1 MLVTR
6 KFSNIL
12 TRSRTIKSSV
22 RLFQVCV
29 MGGASEIGQAV
40 SLLLRTEP
48 AVSKLVIHDTWEAAP
63 GVVIELSHIP
73 ANSTLKGYLGEV
85 TMKQALGSS
94 DLVLLVGGLLKT
106 PGVSDKACLDAN
118 MEFVKTV
125 SSQIGRLSKMPFVGV
140 VAEPLNSLV
149 PMAAE
154 LMRNTGT
161 FDGRKLFGVTTIDW
175 IRAQTLFGTLHG
187 MAPEECFVPVICGH
201 SNKTTV
207 PLISQS
213 RPGANMTGTEIR
225 KFVSELQRYD
235 EIVTQAK
242 HGKSPTVSVAY
253 SVLVFVQGILAALS
267 GQHAHV
273 HAYIENNDFGT
284 SYFSGLVQVDSNGVK
299 EMTRYTNHISEYEC
313 QILEEA
319 LDQLRKDVA
328 TGKKILEVE

>member
-1 MLVTR
+1 MLVTK

-12 TRSRTIKSSV
+12 TPRAINSTV

-29 MGGASEIGQAV
+29 MGGASEIGQAL
-40 SLLLRTEP
+40 SLMLRTEP
-48 AVSKLVIHDTWEAAP
+48 SVSKLVIHDTWETAP

-73 ANSTLKGYLGEV
+73 AKSTLKGYLGEA

-106 PGVSDKACLDAN
+106 PGVSGKTCLDAN
-118 MEFVKTV
+118 TEFVKTV
-125 SSQIGRLSKMPFVGV
+125 SSHIGRLSKMPFVGV
-140 VAEPLNSLV
+140 VAEPINSLV

-154 LMRNTGT
+154 LMRNIGT
-161 FDGRKLFGVTTIDW
+161 FDSRKLFGITTIDW
-175 IRAQTLFGTLHG
+175 LRAQTLFGTHHG
-187 MAPEECFVPVICGH
+187 MAPEDCFVPVICGH

-213 RPGANMTGTEIR
+213 RPGTNMTDAEIL
-225 KFVSELQRYD
+225 KFVNELQRYD
-235 EIVTQAK
+235 EIVSEAK

-253 SVLVFVQGILAALS
+253 SVLLFVRGALAAL
-267 GQHAHV
+267 GGRRAQL
-273 HAYIENNDFGT
+273 HAYVENNDFGT

-299 EMTRYTNHISEYEC
+299 EMTRYTNDISQYEC

-319 LDQLRKDVA
+319 LDQLRKDIA
-328 TGKKILEVE
+328 MGKKVLEVE